1 MSISLS
7 FGSRN
12 SLNSLTDINSALE
25 SVNKRLST
33 GKKVNSAIDGAQN
46 YFQAQ
51 NFQKEARDLSTLV
64 DSQQLGLNF
73 VDKTVKTL
81 EAGIKLIDSAKE
93 LFRKA
98 LTSTSSVDRNA
109 LAGQAVALLNQFNNL
124 GKDGTLNGKNGIVTD
139 FNTVALNAAAP
150 PASVIGNAATL
161 GTAQLEV
168 RTSTEATNYTFLR
181 TSAVDTRLGATAAV
195 GGLELAVAGTGLKV
209 NTANTAT
216 AEVQALAATT
226 FDVGAAQDVLI
237 NQFITNATTA
247 VNSLQ
252 TRASVLSTQ
261 ASVLQIRQDFTRSSA
276 RINNSSADTLTLAD
290 INEEG
295 ANLQTLQTRQSLAV
309 TSLGLANRA
318 DQAILRLFG

>member
-12 SLNSLTDINSALE
+12 SLNSLTDINQALTD
-25 SVNKRLST
+25 VNKRLST
-33 GKKVNSAIDGAQN
+33 GKKVNSALDGAQA

-51 NFQKEARDLSTLV
+51 NFQKEGRDLLTLV

-73 VDKTVKTL
+73 VDKTVKAL
-81 EAGIKLIDSAKE
+81 DAGIKLIDSAKE
-93 LFRKA
+93 LFRRA
-98 LTSTSSVDRNA
+98 LTSTSSTDRNA
-109 LAGQAVALLNQFNNL
+109 LAGQAVSLLNQFANL
-124 GKDGTLNGKNGIVTD
+124 GKDSGLNGRNAIITD
-139 FNTVALNAAAP
+139 FNTAAPNGAAAP
-150 PASVIGNAATL
+150 VAVVGNAATL

-168 RTSTEATNYTFLR
+168 RTSTEATNYTFVR
-181 TSAVDTRLGATAAV
+181 TSAVDTRLGATAAN
-195 GGLELAVAGTGLKV
+195 GGLELAVAGTGLTV
-209 NTANTAT
+209 TTPNTAT
-216 AEVQALAATT
+216 ATINTLAANT
-226 FDVGAAQDVLI
+226 FDVGAAQDALI
-237 NQFITNATTA
+237 NTFITNATNA

-252 TRASVLSTQ
+252 TRSAVLATQ